1 LRIVTVVAPKT
12 PARDLRAAT
21 PLGVAAL
28 RLGQT
33 PQPLIALTRDT
44 QLVAILKK
52 VIDPSHEVLPV
63 GSEVDLSSAL
73 MTHQGGVAVIDCA
86 AVATRIDQL
95 IDRLHAQFPELVL
108 IAAGGSDEQGMLG
121 TQITDGSVHRFLH
134 RPLSEQRV
142 RLFVEAAWRRHAQ
155 GAVVPESR
163 PQPPAARRRRTGY
176 WLVLAALA
184 LAAPLTWRALNAPPQ
199 APPGTMAPHPSL
211 PSDDPALERLLAR
224 ADAALAAG
232 ALVAPPGESAAQLY
246 REALKRNALDPRAAN
261 GLAQV
266 IDRLLASAES
276 ELQQQHLDAAQ
287 QLTDQARAIDPNHA
301 RVAFL
306 AAQIGA
312 QRERAVLSKAQ
323 RAAAGGD
330 VAGAL
335 ATLEDAARSE
345 HRSTLVEE
353 ARQQLAQKQLDAR
366 IAGYL
371 SRGRDA
377 LTRGAL
383 IAPVEDNARFYIES
397 ARALAPHDAGVQQA
411 TQELIDRLQSEA
423 QQALRAKNA
432 EQADIWIAAAADAGA
447 DAAQVNALR
456 AESQQLRSSVHTEE
470 LAQLSALFNVR
481 LEHGALLEPASDSA
495 RFYLTQ
501 LAQQAPEDPLTQ
513 RARSAYGARLLDEA
527 RGALRQQDFP
537 ATRRWL
543 GEARAAS
550 ADATALA
557 TIEAALGTAQK
568 DAQQRESYINAAAL
582 TRTRYVAP
590 QFPELARARGI
601 DGWVDLEFVV
611 GTDGAVSDVSVV
623 GAQPAGIYEPAALD
637 AVRHWR
643 YQPVMQDGHA
653 VRQHARVR
661 LRFTVQR

>member
-1 LRIVTVVAPKT
+1 MAPKT
-12 PARDLRAAT
+12 PARDIRAAT
-21 PLGVAAL
+21 PLGVAEL
-28 RLGQT
+28 RLGLT
-33 PQPLIALTRDT
+33 PAPLIALTRDS
-44 QLVAILKK
+44 QLVGILKT
-52 VIDPSHEVLPV
+52 VSASSHEVLPV
-63 GSEVDLSSAL
+63 GSEVDLSGAL

-86 AVATRIDQL
+86 AVATPMAQL

-108 IAAGGSDEQGMLG
+108 IAAGGSDDQGMLA

-155 GAVVPESR
+155 DAALPESR
-163 PQPPAARRRRTGY
+163 PSAATPRRGRAGR
-176 WLVLAALA
+176 WLVLLAALA
-184 LAAPLTWRALNAPPQ
+184 VAAPLLWRVLNTPQ
-199 APPGTMAPHPSL
+199 APQGATAAHPATSN
-211 PSDDPALERLLAR
+211 DDPALESLLAR

-232 ALVAPPGESAAQLY
+232 ALVAPPGENAAALY
-246 REALKRNALDPRAAN
+246 REALTRNARDPRAAN

-301 RVAFL
+301 RVAFV

-312 QRERAVLSKAQ
+312 QRERAVLNTAQ

-345 HRSTLVEE
+345 HRSSLVEE

-377 LTRGAL
+377 LARGAL

-397 ARALAPHDAGVQQA
+397 ARALAPNDPAVQQA

-423 QQALRAKNA
+423 QQALKTKNA

-447 DAAQVNALR
+447 DGAQLNALR
-456 AESQQLRSSVHTEE
+456 AESQQLRSSIHGEE
-470 LAQLSALFNVR
+470 LAQVAALFNAR
-481 LEHGALLEPASDSA
+481 LEHGALLEPATDSA
-495 RFYLTQ
+495 HFYLAQLTQ
-501 LAQQAPEDPLTQ
+501 QGPDDPLTQ

-527 RGALRQQDFP
+527 RAALRAQDFA
-537 ATRRWL
+537 ATQRWL
-543 GEARAAS
+543 TEAHAAS
-550 ADATALA
+550 ADASALA
-557 TIEAALGTAQK
+557 GVEAALSAAQK
-568 DAQQRESYINAAAL
+568 DAQAESYVNAAAL
-582 TRTRYVAP
+582 TRTHYLAP
-590 QFPELARARGI
+590 QFPDLARTRGI
-601 DGWVDLEFVV
+601 DGWVDLQFAI
-611 GTDGAVSDVSVV
+611 GTDGAVSDVAVV
-623 GAQPAGIYEPAALD
+623 GAQPAGIFEQAALD

-643 YQPVMQDGHA
+643 YQPVTQDGHP

-661 LRFTVQR
+661 LRFAVQR

>member
-1 LRIVTVVAPKT
+1 
-12 PARDLRAAT
+12 
-21 PLGVAAL
+21 
-28 RLGQT
+28 
-33 PQPLIALTRDT
+33 
-44 QLVAILKK
+44 
-52 VIDPSHEVLPV
+52 
-63 GSEVDLSSAL
+63 

-86 AVATRIDQL
+86 ALATPVNQL

-108 IAAGGSDEQGMLG
+108 IAAGGSDDQGMLA

-155 GAVVPESR
+155 GAALPESR
-163 PQPPAARRRRTGY
+163 RSAATPRRGRAGR
-176 WLVLAALA
+176 WLVLVAVLA
-184 LAAPLTWRALNAPPQ
+184 VAAPLLWRVLNAPQEARQEAPQ
-199 APPGTMAPHPSL
+199 GATAAHPAS
-211 PSDDPALERLLAR
+211 SNDDPALESLLAR

-232 ALVAPPGESAAQLY
+232 ALVAPPGESAAALY
-246 REALKRNALDPRAAN
+246 REALTRNARDLRAAN

-287 QLTDQARAIDPNHA
+287 QLTDQARAINPNHA
-301 RVAFL
+301 RVAFV

-312 QRERAVLSKAQ
+312 QRERAVLNKAQ

-345 HRSTLVEE
+345 HRSSMVEE
-353 ARQQLAQKQLDAR
+353 ARQQLAQKQLDVR

-377 LTRGAL
+377 LARGAL

-397 ARALAPHDAGVQQA
+397 ARALAPNDPAVQQA

-423 QQALRAKNA
+423 RQALKAKNA
-432 EQADIWIAAAADAGA
+432 EQADIWIAATADAGA
-447 DAAQVNALR
+447 DGAQVSALR
-456 AESQQLRSSVHTEE
+456 AESQQLRSSIHGEE
-470 LAQLSALFNVR
+470 LAQLAALFNAR
-481 LEHGALLEPASDSA
+481 LEHGALLEPATDSA
-495 RFYLTQ
+495 HFYLAQ
-501 LAQQAPEDPLTQ
+501 LAQQGPDDPLTQ

-527 RGALRQQDFP
+527 RAALREQDFP
-537 ATRRWL
+537 ATQRWL
-543 GEARAAS
+543 TEAHAAA
-550 ADATALA
+550 ADANALA
-557 TIEAALGTAQK
+557 GVEAALGVAQK
-568 DAQQRESYINAAAL
+568 DAQAQSYVNAAAL
-582 TRTRYVAP
+582 TRTHYVAP
-590 QFPELARARGI
+590 QFPDLARTRGI
-601 DGWVDLEFVV
+601 DGWVDLQFAI
-611 GTDGAVSDVSVV
+611 GTDGAVSDVAVV
-623 GAQPAGIYEPAALD
+623 GAQPAGIFEQAALD

-643 YQPVMQDGHA
+643 YQPVTQAGHP

-661 LRFTVQR
+661 LRFAVQR